1 MRKILILFVFLA
13 VLLMGCSYNEPEL
26 SDNDHMVTF
35 TDDLERT
42 VSISQPQ
49 RVAALLGS
57 FADVWTLAGGE
68 VAAAPDDAWEDFEL
82 PMSDEAV
89 NLGNT
94 KNLSLEMLF
103 SVNPDFVIASSNTR
117 IDLEWLDTLEK
128 SGITVAY
135 FDVSDFDDYL
145 RMLKICTDITG
156 RSDLYQKNG
165 IDIGSEIDNVI
176 KESEKR
182 IAEKGMSTVLS
193 LRASSSSIR
202 AKNSKG
208 NVLGEM
214 LLSLGCI
221 NIADSE
227 SSLLENL
234 SIEYIAKADPDYIF
248 FVQSGDDTEGTQE
261 NVEKFIDSNPLWK
274 ELSAVKN
281 GKVFTMD
288 KRLYNLKPNSRW
300 SEAYE
305 ELERILE
312 GYYT

>member
-35 TDDLERT
+35 TDDLDRT
-42 VSISQPQ
+42 VSVSQPQ

-82 PMSDEAV
+82 PMSDDAV

-165 IDIGSEIDNVI
+165 IDIGSEIENVI

-182 IAEKGMSTVLS
+182 IAEKGMPTVLS

-248 FVQSGDDTEGTQE
+248 FVQSGDDTEGTKE
-261 NVEKFIDSNPLWK
+261 NIEKFTDSNPLWK

-312 GYYT
+312 G

>member
-1 MRKILILFVFLA
+1 MRKVIPLLLFPILLLTACSRNVPASSDTENTVVFIDA
-13 VLLMGCSYNEPEL
+13 
-26 SDNDHMVTF
+26 
-35 TDDLERT
+35 LERT
-42 VSISQPQ
+42 VEVSQPK

-57 FADVWTLAGGE
+57 FAEVWMLAGGE

-82 PMSDEAV
+82 SMADDAV

-103 SVNPDFVIASSNTR
+103 SSAPDFVIASSNTR

-135 FDVSDFDDYL
+135 FDVANFDDYL
-145 RMLKICTDITG
+145 GMLKICTDITG
-156 RSDLYQKNG
+156 RADLYQKNG
-165 IDIGSEIDNVI
+165 IDVQEKINIITDESANRI
-176 KESEKR
+176 SEK
-182 IAEKGMSTVLS
+182 GSPTVLS

-214 LLSLGCI
+214 LYSLGCI

-234 SIEYIAKADPDYIF
+234 SVEYIAKTDPDYIF
-248 FVQSGDDTEGTQE
+248 FVQSGDDTEGTKE
-261 NVEKFIDSNPLWK
+261 NIEKFIDDNPLWN

-288 KRLYNLKPNSRW
+288 KRLYNLKPNARW

-305 ELERILE
+305 ELERILSDE
-312 GYYT
+312 

>member
-1 MRKILILFVFLA
+1 MRKILTLFVSLA
-13 VLLMGCSYNEPEL
+13 VLLTACSYNEPEL
-26 SDNDHMVTF
+26 FNDDNAVTF
-35 TDDLERT
+35 TDDLDRT
-42 VSISQPQ
+42 VSVSQPK

-82 PMSDEAV
+82 PMSDDAV

-117 IDLEWLDTLEK
+117 IDLEWLDTLEN

-165 IDIGSEIDNVI
+165 IDVGLEIDSII

-182 IAEKGMSTVLS
+182 ISEKGAPTVLS

-227 SSLLENL
+227 SSILENL

-248 FVQSGDDTEGTQE
+248 FVQSGDDTEGTKE
-261 NVEKFIDSNPLWK
+261 NIEKFIGSNPLWK

-312 GYYT
+312 GLY

>member
-1 MRKILILFVFLA
+1 MRKILILFIFLA
-13 VLLMGCSYNEPEL
+13 VLLTACSYNEHEL
-26 SDNDHMVTF
+26 FNDDNAVTF

-42 VSISQPQ
+42 VSVSQPQ

-82 PMSDEAV
+82 PMSDDAV

-165 IDIGSEIDNVI
+165 VDVGSEIDNVI

-182 IAEKGMSTVLS
+182 IAEKGTPTVLS

-202 AKNSKG
+202 AKNSNG

-234 SIEYIAKADPDYIF
+234 SVEYIAKADPDYIF
-248 FVQSGDDTEGTQE
+248 FVQSGDDTEGTKE
-261 NVEKFIDSNPLWK
+261 NIEKFIDSNPLWK

-312 GYYT
+312 G

>member
-1 MRKILILFVFLA
+1 MRKILILFASLA
-13 VLLMGCSYNEPEL
+13 VLLTACSYNEPEVFDD
-26 SDNDHMVTF
+26 DNAVTF
-35 TDDLERT
+35 TDDLDRT
-42 VSISQPQ
+42 VSISQPK

-82 PMSDEAV
+82 PMSEDAV

-117 IDLEWLDTLEK
+117 IDLEWLDTLEN

-165 IDIGSEIDNVI
+165 IDVGLEIENII

-182 IAEKGMSTVLS
+182 ISEKGAPTVLS

-227 SSLLENL
+227 SSILENL

-248 FVQSGDDTEGTQE
+248 FVQSGDDTEGTKE
-261 NVEKFIDSNPLWK
+261 NIEKFVDSNPLWK

-312 GYYT
+312 GL

>member
-35 TDDLERT
+35 TDDLDRT
-42 VSISQPQ
+42 VSVSQPQ

-82 PMSDEAV
+82 PMSDDAV

-165 IDIGSEIDNVI
+165 IDVGSEIDNVI

-182 IAEKGMSTVLS
+182 IAEKGMPTVLS

-248 FVQSGDDTEGTQE
+248 FVQSGDDTEGTKE
-261 NVEKFIDSNPLWK
+261 NIEKFTDSNPLWK

-312 GYYT
+312 G